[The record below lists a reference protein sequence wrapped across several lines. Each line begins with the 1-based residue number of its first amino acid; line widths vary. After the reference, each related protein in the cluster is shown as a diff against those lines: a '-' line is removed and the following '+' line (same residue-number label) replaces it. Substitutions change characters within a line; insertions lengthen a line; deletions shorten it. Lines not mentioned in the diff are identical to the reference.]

1 MRNVQRRTQLQRLA
15 KIVNI
20 LQSVSCSKTEII
32 YRLEDIFEKQFSESQ
47 IEKDIFCLRMDFDA
61 EITYNKTLDC
71 YSINQEYDFKE
82 ALYNFVCL

>member
-20 LQSVSCSKTEII
+20 LQSVACSKAEII

-82 ALYNFVCL
+82 ALYKFVCL

>member
-20 LQSVSCSKTEII
+20 LQSVACSKAEII

-47 IEKDIFCLRMDFDA
+47 IEKDLFCLRMDFDA